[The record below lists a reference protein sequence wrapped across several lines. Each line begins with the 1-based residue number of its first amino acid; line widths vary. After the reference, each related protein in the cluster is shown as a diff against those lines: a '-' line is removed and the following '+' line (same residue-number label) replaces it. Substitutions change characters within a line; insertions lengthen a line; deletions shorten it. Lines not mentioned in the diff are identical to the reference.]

1 MQETTT
7 HINVTKPKLM
17 VLTTRFPYPLEK
29 GDKLRVFY
37 QIKVLSKK
45 FEIILVSLTDEAIHP
60 HDYEEVK
67 QYCSRIYPFHRS
79 KLLIVKNMLLAFKN
93 GLPFQIG
100 YFFDKG
106 IQAEIE
112 AIARKEKPDHI
123 FCQLIRMA
131 EFVRHLDIPKTIDYM
146 DTFSIGTKRWSENA
160 NAIIRPILRR
170 EYKKLVEYENA
181 VFNDFDFHTIISEQD
196 RAYLQMKDK
205 QKVKIVPNGVDMT
218 FFQPIPTAQK
228 AYDIAFIGNM
238 GYVPNVEG
246 SRYLVQE
253 ILPKLITYFPNIK
266 ILIAGARPTAL
277 VQSFA
282 SENVTVTGWVEDIR
296 EAYASA
302 KIFVAPLFLGSGQQN
317 KILEAMSMNRRL
329 LANVVTS
336 GRASVECGN
345 PACPSANGLGRSTG
359 GRRAIGYLRRF
370 SSSLLI
376 STMAICLSIVSSAL
390 VSIGLSVTFLLGPL
404 LGPAEGFSI
413 MWMR

>member
-1 MQETTT
+1 MGSKNEIMQETTT

-60 HDYEEVK
+60 HDYEEIK

-79 KLLIVKNMLLAFKN
+79 KLLIGKNMLLAFKN

-112 AIARKEKPDHI
+112 AITRKEKPDHI

-317 KILEAMSMNRRL
+317 KILEAMSMKIPCITTTLVNNAIGATPNKAIILADDNDAFVEKIKLLLNNQDQIENISQAGLEFVRDNYSWEYYVKPL
-329 LANVVTS
+329 EACFLAN
-336 GRASVECGN
+336 
-345 PACPSANGLGRSTG
+345 L
-359 GRRAIGYLRRF
+359 
-370 SSSLLI
+370 
-376 STMAICLSIVSSAL
+376 
-390 VSIGLSVTFLLGPL
+390 
-404 LGPAEGFSI
+404 
-413 MWMR
+413 